1 MVILRTRCGFGRLVG
16 RLLEPIDR
24 TASLTDSPAAAK
36 DRPKRFR
43 GGFSRDFAAVI
54 GQKGGGCQ
62 KLTFCPYFQSN
73 TAVNDRDFLI
83 RREGTP

>member
-1 MVILRTRCGFGRLVG
+1 MVILQTRCGFG

-24 TASLTDSPAAAK
+24 VPSLTESGAAAK
-36 DRPKRFR
+36 DRLMRFS
-43 GGFSRDFAAVI
+43 GSFSRDFAAVI
-54 GQKGGGCQ
+54 GQTGGRCQ

-73 TAVNDRDFLI
+73 TAVNDSDFLI